1 MKMGIYSRFIMIKKS
16 ILFILLIITIA
27 SCNIYKT
34 SRELNFFELKR
45 KSQDEN
51 SISVYGTIFDK
62 YDRFGLKYSE
72 IKLTNLKNEYST
84 QSDKKGNFNFLNIEE
99 GEYILKA
106 NHLGYYSFK
115 DTLKVKYKEVLVI
128 KIGLGYD
135 E

>member
-1 MKMGIYSRFIMIKKS
+1 MIKKS